1 MTASV
6 WSTMPHIRAG
16 PSRTV
21 RVVHLN
27 WETLGQSR
35 NAVSVAP
42 QAARDLA
49 DDAPAIDGQR
59 QQVNNALGCVT
70 RVTYVRFGH
79 TMLN

>member
-1 MTASV
+1 MAASA

-16 PSRTV
+16 PSRV

-42 QAARDLA
+42 QAARGLA